1 MNRMEGREKLQETSD
16 QFSEQLSEG
25 ERIQEEGE
33 QSDRIL
39 QGMELDGLDSD
50 TQQAAGEVL
59 NEYSEAYDAAMEE
72 VSEQVEGTADTAQ
85 GHVESLGESRE
96 QVDRN
101 AERYSEA
108 AGVSDLG
115 SGAAESGKSKME
127 SDSQEYSELIDEN
140 EQAIQES
147 RERAK
152 NMQSAVSGL
161 FDG

>member
-1 MNRMEGREKLQETSD
+1 MNRMEGREKLKETND

-25 ERIQEEGE
+25 EKIQEEGE

-59 NEYSEAYDAAMEE
+59 NEYSDTYNQAIGE
-72 VSEQVEGTADTAQ
+72 VAEQVEGTADTAQ
-85 GHVESLGESRE
+85 GNIESLGESRS
-96 QVDRN
+96 QVERN

-108 AGVSDLG
+108 AGVSELG
-115 SGAAESGKSKME
+115 RGSAEAGRSKME
-127 SDSQEYSELIDEN
+127 SDSQEYSEIISEN

-147 RERAK
+147 RESANK
-152 NMQSAVSGL
+152 MQSVIGGL
-161 FDG
+161 FG

>member
-1 MNRMEGREKLQETSD
+1 MNRMEGREKLKETND

-25 ERIQEEGE
+25 EKIQEEGE

-59 NEYSEAYDAAMEE
+59 NEYSDTYNQAIGE
-72 VSEQVEGTADTAQ
+72 VAEQVEGTADTAQ
-85 GHVESLGESRE
+85 GNIESLGESRS
-96 QVDRN
+96 QVERN

-108 AGVSDLG
+108 AGVSELG
-115 SGAAESGKSKME
+115 RGSAEAGRSKME
-127 SDSQEYSELIDEN
+127 SDSQQYSEIISEN

-147 RERAK
+147 RESANK
-152 NMQSAVSGL
+152 MQSVIGGL
-161 FDG
+161 FG